1 MSDERALRKNI
12 EDRMNS
18 KCKSPEAE
26 AGSACETSKVAG
38 AV

>member
-12 EDRMNS
+12 EVRVNR
-18 KCKSPEAE
+18 KCKGPEAE